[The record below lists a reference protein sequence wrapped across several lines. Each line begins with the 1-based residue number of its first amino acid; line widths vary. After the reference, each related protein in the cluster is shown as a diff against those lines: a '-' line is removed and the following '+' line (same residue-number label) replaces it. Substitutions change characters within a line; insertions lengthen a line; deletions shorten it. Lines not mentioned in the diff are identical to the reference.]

1 MKCKKLKRLTIA
13 NPQNAKSNT
22 EQLMNFAYAKDNK
35 VFIPQ
40 PYKDDIDLCEYISK
54 LTKVKGCNLPP
65 EEIMEGAC
73 LECDH
78 DCEIGILYYCAVQ
91 AAELREHL
99 KMFEDKLENG
109 TLIEMPCK
117 CEKNKRGIKAWRV
130 GENPNANDWND
141 EPWYKITPYTILG
154 ESKSGK
160 AYLVERNGWHGKKH
174 QHYVPKRELYLD
186 YSEAEAK
193 LKELKENV

>member
-73 LECDH
+73 LECDR

-91 AAELREHL
+91 AAELRERL

-109 TLIEMPCK
+109 TLIELPCK
-117 CEKNKRGIKAWRV
+117 VGDEIWYIPGYVARPNLLVGTITDIQISSNDYGVRIWQTPLNGYFMGRNFNVNWFTDQEK
-130 GENPNANDWND
+130 
-141 EPWYKITPYTILG
+141 
-154 ESKSGK
+154 
-160 AYLVERNGWHGKKH
+160 
-174 QHYVPKRELYLD
+174 
-186 YSEAEAK
+186 AEQK
-193 LKELKENV
+193 LKELQND